1 MGLSS
6 LAYPIKSV
14 SYYDG
19 TRMMSTKQV
28 KKDEILLSP
37 DMLMQILG
45 KSESFYS
52 DAMAKKSTEE
62 IRKVLQDSVKRL
74 VGKSVELHV
83 DEGFGNGGEL
93 LKQQV
98 RISGVLMPEGD
109 FSMEDVY
116 QINDNMVNQELIAAY
131 IPDTLYVSELLG
143 SFDDTTLK
151 PFLEKYDIDSNLY
164 ANTVATQDVKSIKDF
179 ARFATRVFFYASIA
193 LFIFAAVLM
202 MNFIIVSISYR
213 KKDIGILRAI
223 GARSTDVLKIFIWE
237 GVMLAVIS
245 YVITMIGLQL
255 VSLITNTFAKEEIGV
270 LISPVIITLRQP
282 LLMLVIVAAVTFIA
296 CILPVTRIA
305 RQRPIDAIK
314 K

>member
-1 MGLSS
+1 M
-6 LAYPIKSV
+6 
-14 SYYDG
+14 
-19 TRMMSTKQV
+19 
-28 KKDEILLSP
+28 
-37 DMLMQILG
+37 
-45 KSESFYS
+45 
-52 DAMAKKSTEE
+52 
-62 IRKVLQDSVKRL
+62 
-74 VGKSVELHV
+74 
-83 DEGFGNGGEL
+83 
-93 LKQQV
+93 
-98 RISGVLMPEGD
+98 
-109 FSMEDVY
+109 
-116 QINDNMVNQELIAAY
+116 
-131 IPDTLYVSELLG
+131 
-143 SFDDTTLK
+143 
-151 PFLEKYDIDSNLY
+151 
-164 ANTVATQDVKSIKDF
+164 
-179 ARFATRVFFYASIA
+179 
-193 LFIFAAVLM
+193 LM

>member
-1 MGLSS
+1 MC
-6 LAYPIKSV
+6 IR
-14 SYYDG
+14 D
-19 TRMMSTKQV
+19 
-28 KKDEILLSP
+28 
-37 DMLMQILG
+37 
-45 KSESFYS
+45 SFYS

-62 IRKVLQDSVKRL
+62 IRKTLQDHAKRL
-74 VGKSVELHV
+74 IGRNVELHV
-83 DEGFGNGGEL
+83 DEGFGNSGEL

-98 RISGVLMPEGD
+98 RIAGILMPEGT

-116 QINDNMVNQELIAAY
+116 QINDNIVNKELIAPY
-131 IPDTLYVSELLG
+131 IPDTLYVSELLS

-151 PFLEKYDIDSNLY
+151 PFLEKYEINNNLY

-179 ARFATRVFFYASIA
+179 ASFATKVFFYASIA

-237 GVMLAVIS
+237 GVMLAAIS

-255 VSLITNTFAKEEIGV
+255 VTLITNNFAKDEIGV

-282 LLMLVIVAAVTFIA
+282 QMCIRDSVCGDCCAADQSA
-296 CILPVTRIA
+296 KGCE
-305 RQRPIDAIK
+305 
-314 K
+314 